1 MNGETTELGARLS
14 AIEAELRDIR
24 ELLEMIIDALG
35 ELRRDEWDGYIEGVS
50 EGYRRLYELAY
61 KWSLVPPPRD
71 S

>member
-1 MNGETTELGARLS
+1 MSGETGELGARLS

-24 ELLEMIIDALG
+24 ELLEMIVDALG
-35 ELRRDEWDGYIEGVS
+35 ELRRDEWDGYIEGVP

-61 KWSLVPPPRD
+61 KWSLVRPPRE

>member
-1 MNGETTELGARLS
+1 MSQATGEVGTRLS

-24 ELLEMIIDALG
+24 ELLEMIVDALG
-35 ELRRDEWDGYIEGVS
+35 ELRRDEWDGYIEGIS

-61 KWSLVPPPRD
+61 KWSLVRPPRD